1 MDERP
6 KKRRGPITLLS
17 ESRRLRWTVAITL
30 TVVVLA
36 IAVDLFRS
44 QFRNL
49 KGRVSLISAG
59 MTRAEVESILGRP
72 ELSLDRAPPGTG
84 EVLVWVD
91 QLCQVDVIL
100 DGEGRVIRTGC
111 MPSDSF
117 VQRTIYGRPSP
128 VLP

>member
-17 ESRRLRWTVAITL
+17 ESRRLRWTLALSL

-84 EVLVWVD
+84 ELLVWVD
-91 QLCQVDVIL
+91 QLWQVEVVL
-100 DGEGRVIRTGC
+100 DGDGLVVRSGC
-111 MPSDSF
+111 VPSDSF
-117 VQRTIYGRPSP
+117 LQRTVYGRPSP
-128 VLP
+128 VVP